1 MNLAQGGHL
10 SYVHPANFCGKFYRV
25 THYGVDE
32 KTERIDYDA
41 LQKLAEEVRT
51 AMITAGAAAYPR
63 RFDFPRLRE
72 IADSVGAILLIDM
85 ARIAGL
91 VGAGRPPSP
100 IPLGPLATPDNK

>member
-41 LQKLAEEVRT
+41 LQKLAEET
-51 AMITAGAAAYPR
+51 KPAMITAGASAYPR
-63 RFDFPRLRE
+63 IFDFPRLRQ
-72 IADSVGAILLIDM
+72 IADSVGALLFIDM
-85 ARIAGL
+85 AHIAGR
-91 VGAGRPPSP
+91 GAGGQHPST
-100 IPLGPLATPDNK
+100 AAHAQSVRTTT